1 MPDYQQAVDSNQTAE
16 MKLIIA
22 RLDVISRDVADLKT
36 DLKAQLADH
45 EERLR
50 VLERNGER
58 LDARVNTFSMLQ
70 AAYATAI
77 ATIAGIIGAQR

>member
-1 MPDYQQAVDSNQTAE
+1 MPDFQQAVDSNQTAE
-16 MKLIIA
+16 MRLIMA
-22 RLDVISRDVADLKT
+22 RLDTISRDLGDLKT

-70 AAYATAI
+70 AGYATVI